1 MAENYPEFI
10 GKYKVSGIIAKG
22 GMGVVYKAVHPSLK
36 RYVVIKKMTAR
47 KNSSNVERFKR
58 EAQILLDLQSPY
70 IVHLFDYFT
79 EGGYRYMVEELVD
92 GMALDKLIQKQ
103 VMLSPQLA
111 LLILQDACFALKYAH
126 SKDIVHRDIKPGNIL
141 ISKRAEIKL
150 ADFGIASDKEQNTEE
165 GSLTQTGVALGTPA
179 YMPPE
184 QFENSAMVDKRADIY
199 ALGIMLYE
207 MVTGA
212 KPYPG
217 TLSIETLN
225 TIKKGKYI
233 SPKKLNK
240 DVPPVVCKLI
250 KKMLQPKA
258 SRRFQS
264 TAPIIKIIKKYLKH
278 YDTHAIRVQLA
289 KLVLSGERVEEQ
301 VFLPKDLKL
310 RKVRGIVLLAAG
322 LLALFAGCWF
332 TGLIQRYLLGHWL
345 TPVSIEMIMPSSANS
360 GGDLPVKA
368 FFFENDGNKIP
379 EVSGSRRILSFRSEK
394 KLFPGASG
402 KLEKEGGKTSGKSAG
417 KNGGKASGAAASS
430 PSSAN
435 LLSGNHRLFTAKDV
449 FLKSGEYRVKVAAG
463 PYVWWKSFEVKG
475 KELTITCDF
484 LKDMRRPLKVLPNV
498 TDASTGRDISELSK
512 ISVWYGGSWQ
522 ELSAVPEEKILNGT
536 VWKFRF
542 SAPGYEDEIFSLWF
556 DWYQDELFLSAKLSK
571 KK

>member
-1 MAENYPEFI
+1 MAENYPELI

-22 GMGVVYKAVHPSLK
+22 GMGIVYKAVHPSLK
-36 RYVVIKKMTAR
+36 RFVVIKKMTAR

-79 EGGYRYMVEELVD
+79 EGSYRYMVEELVD
-92 GMALDKLIQKQ
+92 GMALDKLLQKQ
-103 VMLSPQLA
+103 VVLSPQVA
-111 LLILQDACFALKYAH
+111 LLILQDACLALKYAH

-141 ISKRAEIKL
+141 ISKRAEVKL

-207 MVTGA
+207 MVTGS

-233 SPKKLNK
+233 SPKKIDK
-240 DVPPVVCKLI
+240 TIPPVVCKLI

-258 SRRFQS
+258 NRRFQS
-264 TAPIIKIIKKYLKH
+264 TAPIIKIIRKYLKH

-289 KLVLSGERVEEQ
+289 KLVLASERVEEQ
-301 VFLPKDLKL
+301 AFVQKDLKI
-310 RKVRGIVLLAAG
+310 RKIRAIVIAALG
-322 LLALFAGCWF
+322 SAAALFMLWY
-332 TGLIQRYLLGHWL
+332 TGVMQRYVFRHWL
-345 TPVSIEMIMPSSANS
+345 TPVSVEMIMPASAKS

-368 FFFENDGNKIP
+368 FIFENDGNEIP
-379 EVSGSRRILSFRSEK
+379 EVRGAGRVLVNRKEKDASERY
-394 KLFPGASG
+394 
-402 KLEKEGGKTSGKSAG
+402 
-417 KNGGKASGAAASS
+417 
-430 PSSAN
+430 
-435 LLSGNHRLFTAKDV
+435 RLFTAKDI
-449 FLKSGEYRVKVAAG
+449 FLRPGEYRIKVAAG
-463 PYVWWKSFEVKG
+463 PYVWWKSFSVDSENQ
-475 KELTITCDF
+475 TITCDF
-484 LKDMRRPLKVLPNV
+484 LKDMRRPIKVLPNV
-498 TDASTGRDISELSK
+498 QDAVTGEDISS
-512 ISVWYGGSWQ
+512 ISTLRISYNGSW
-522 ELSAVPEEKILNGT
+522 VPISDVPQEKILSGT

-542 SAPGYEDEIFSLWF
+542 SASGYEDEIFSLWF
-556 DWYQDELFLSAKLSK
+556 DWYQDELFLSAKLVPK
-571 KK
+571 I

>member
-1 MAENYPEFI
+1 
-10 GKYKVSGIIAKG
+10 
-22 GMGVVYKAVHPSLK
+22 
-36 RYVVIKKMTAR
+36 
-47 KNSSNVERFKR
+47 
-58 EAQILLDLQSPY
+58 
-70 IVHLFDYFT
+70 
-79 EGGYRYMVEELVD
+79 
-92 GMALDKLIQKQ
+92 
-103 VMLSPQLA
+103 
-111 LLILQDACFALKYAH
+111 
-126 SKDIVHRDIKPGNIL
+126 
-141 ISKRAEIKL
+141 
-150 ADFGIASDKEQNTEE
+150 
-165 GSLTQTGVALGTPA
+165 
-179 YMPPE
+179 
-184 QFENSAMVDKRADIY
+184 
-199 ALGIMLYE
+199 

-310 RKVRGIVLLAAG
+310 RKVRAIVLLAAA

-332 TGLIQRYLLGHWL
+332 TGLIQRYLLRHWL

-368 FFFENDGNKIP
+368 FFFENDGDKIP
-379 EVSGSRRILSFRSEK
+379 EVPASRRILAFRSEK
-394 KLFPGASG
+394 SLVSP
-402 KLEKEGGKTSGKSAG
+402 KSAG
-417 KNGGKASGAAASS
+417 KGKGATS
-430 PSSAN
+430 PSSG

-449 FLKSGEYRVKVAAG
+449 FLKAGEYRVKVAAG

-484 LKDMRRPLKVLPNV
+484 LKDMRRPLKVISNV
-498 TDASTGRDISELSK
+498 TDAATGKDISELSK
-512 ISVWYGGSWQ
+512 VTVWYGGSWQ

-542 SAPGYEDEIFSLWF
+542 SCPGYEDEIFSLWF

>member
-47 KNSSNVERFKR
+47 RNSSNVERFKR

-103 VMLSPQLA
+103 IMLSPQLA

-207 MVTGA
+207 MVTGS

-258 SRRFQS
+258 NRRFQS

-289 KLVLSGERVEEQ
+289 KLVLSAEKVEEQ
-301 VFLPKDLKL
+301 TFVPKDLKI
-310 RKVRGIVLLAAG
+310 RKVRRIVLSVAG
-322 LLALFAGCWF
+322 VLVLFAGCWF
-332 TGLIQRYLLGHWL
+332 SGLVQRYALRHWL
-345 TPVSIEMIMPSSANS
+345 TPVSIEMIMPSSAS
-360 GGDLPVKA
+360 GGGDLPVKA
-368 FFFENDGNKIP
+368 FFFENDGKSIP
-379 EVSGSRRILSFRSEK
+379 EVRGSERVLSVRNEKRGSGGSGSSGTGG
-394 KLFPGASG
+394 GASQTG
-402 KLEKEGGKTSGKSAG
+402 KHKVF
-417 KNGGKASGAAASS
+417 
-430 PSSAN
+430 
-435 LLSGNHRLFTAKDV
+435 RAKDV
-449 FLKSGEYRVKVAAG
+449 FLRPGEYRVKVAAG
-463 PYVWWKSFEVKG
+463 PYVWWQSFEVTAEEK
-475 KELTITCDF
+475 KITCDF
-484 LKDMRRPLKVLPNV
+484 LKDMRRPIKVVPNV
-498 TDASTGRDISELSK
+498 TDAISGSDISETAK
-512 ISVWYGGSWQ
+512 ITVWYGGAWK
-522 ELSAVPEEKILNGT
+522 EIAEVPQEKILSGT

-542 SAPGYEDEIFSLWF
+542 SAAGYEEEIFSLWF
-556 DWYQDELFLSAKLSK
+556 DWYQDELFLSAKLTPK
-571 KK
+571 G